1 MSECPRPVSLRNGR
15 LVALF
20 VPATRP
26 DRFMKGLSSGADA
39 IIIDLED
46 AVGHG
51 EKVGAR
57 DALAAAVPAGGTV
70 LLRINGSGTP
80 WHEDDLAA
88 ARALPLAGIVLP
100 KAESREEVERVTAR
114 LDAGVSII
122 PLIESA
128 QGLAAARSIAMAPCV
143 ARLAFGSIDF
153 AADLGCAHTREA
165 LLAARSELVLAARL
179 AGGHGPMDGVTTRV
193 DDPALARDDAA
204 HAVALGFAGKLCIH
218 PGQIAPVMTGFAPTA
233 EEVSWAGR
241 ILAVLDEGGSVAAV
255 DGAMVDAPVRLRAE
269 RILARTLAAGRSRNE
284 Q

>member
-1 MSECPRPVSLRNGR
+1 MSEFARPVSLRSGR

-26 DRFMKGLSSGADA
+26 DRFMKALSSGADA

-57 DALAAAVPAGGTV
+57 HALAATVPAGGTV

-88 ARALPLAGIVLP
+88 ARTLPLAGVVLP
-100 KAESREEVERVTAR
+100 KAESREEVERVAAR
-114 LDAGVSII
+114 LGADTSII

-128 QGLAAARSIAMAPCV
+128 QGLAAARSIATAPGV

-165 LLAARSELVLAARL
+165 LLSARSELVLAARL
-179 AGGHGPMDGVTTRV
+179 AGGAGPIDGVTTRV
-193 DDPALARDDAA
+193 DDAALAQDDAA
-204 HAVALGFAGKLCIH
+204 HAVALGLAGKLCIH
-218 PGQIAPVMTGFAPTA
+218 PGQIAPVMKGFAPTA
-233 EEVSWAGR
+233 EEVSWAER
-241 ILAVLDEGGSVAAV
+241 ILAALDDGGSVVAV
-255 DGAMVDAPVRLRAE
+255 DGAMVDAPVRLQAE
-269 RILARTLAAGRSRNE
+269 RILARTQAAGR
-284 Q
+284 

>member
-1 MSECPRPVSLRNGR
+1 MSEFARPVSLRNGR

-26 DRFMKGLSSGADA
+26 DRFAKALSSGADA

-51 EKVGAR
+51 EKAGAR
-57 DALAAAVPAGGTV
+57 DALAAAVPAAGPV
-70 LLRINGSGTP
+70 LLRINASGTP
-80 WHEDDLAA
+80 WHADDLAA
-88 ARALPLAGIVLP
+88 ARSLPLAGVMLP
-100 KAESREEVERVTAR
+100 KAESREEVEQVAAR
-114 LDAGVSII
+114 LGEGVAII

-128 QGLAAARSIAMAPCV
+128 QGLAAARSIAAAPCV

-179 AGGHGPMDGVTTRV
+179 AGGQGPMDGVTTRV
-193 DDPALARDDAA
+193 DDAALAQDDAA

-218 PGQIAPVMTGFAPTA
+218 PGQITPVMKGFAPTA
-233 EEVSWAGR
+233 EEVSWAER
-241 ILAVLDEGGSVAAV
+241 ILAALDEGGSVVTV